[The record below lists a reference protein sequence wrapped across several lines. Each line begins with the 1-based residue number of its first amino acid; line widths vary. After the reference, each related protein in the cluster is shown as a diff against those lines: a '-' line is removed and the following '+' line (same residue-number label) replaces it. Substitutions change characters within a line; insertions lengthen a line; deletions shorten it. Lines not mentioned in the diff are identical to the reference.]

1 MLPSLRPSSRSL
13 DSRQTLF
20 PVSNNPSNGYNVCR
34 LPCYRFQIGDRIG
47 VFGDLELLFVLT
59 DVSKDAPVTR

>member
-1 MLPSLRPSSRSL
+1 MLPCLRPCTRSL
-13 DSRQTLF
+13 DSRPTLF
-20 PVSNNPSNGYNVCR
+20 PTKNSPSNGYNVFR

-47 VFGDLELLFVLT
+47 VFGDLELLFVLA